1 MLPIPIRHTE
11 VRLDIPRLRSFLY
24 AAQLRSISRA
34 AMQLRMAQ
42 PALSRHIHRLEEE
55 LGVRLLVRHG
65 RGVRP
70 TEAGE
75 TLLRKGELLV
85 RQLRQ
90 TRDEVIAQAGTAS
103 GHLAFAMPPGAGQ
116 TLAPEL
122 IARYRA
128 RCPNVSLQVFAA
140 LSGFI
145 YDWLLEGRVDLALV
159 HNPPRAKD
167 IVSRALLVEDLYVI
181 APAAPRMERL
191 PKRLRRLPRQFD
203 LKDLGEV
210 PLILPG
216 RPHGLR
222 LFVEEIAARQ
232 SIELGILEVDSLEII
247 KTLVEHGLGFSVMA
261 YNAAQREV
269 ERRALRAVPIAAPD
283 MSWTLAL
290 AMTERRPSRGALEL
304 VRLIEE
310 LVREMVGRGIW
321 RGRLVEES

>member
-1 MLPIPIRHTE
+1 M
-11 VRLDIPRLRSFLY
+11 DIPHLRSFLY
-24 AAQLRSISRA
+24 AAQLRSISKA

-42 PALSRHIHRLEEE
+42 PAVSRHIHRLEEE
-55 LGVRLLVRHG
+55 LGVQLLVRHG

-90 TRDEVIAQAGTAS
+90 TRDEVIAQAGVAS
-103 GHLAFAMPPGAGQ
+103 GHLALAMPPGAGQ
-116 TLAPEL
+116 ALAPEL

-128 RCPNVSLQVFAA
+128 QCPNVSLQVFAA

-145 YDWLLEGRVDLALV
+145 YDWLLDGRVDLALV

-167 IVSRALLVEDLYVI
+167 IVTRPLLIEDLYVI
-181 APAAPRMERL
+181 APMARRMSRL
-191 PKRLRRLPRQFD
+191 PKSLRSLPRQFE
-203 LKDLGEV
+203 LKQIGEL

-222 LFVEEIAARQ
+222 LFVEEIAAREAL
-232 SIELGILEVDSLEII
+232 ELNILEVDSLEIM
-247 KTLVEHGLGFSVMA
+247 KTLVEHGLGFSVVA
-261 YNAAQREV
+261 YNAAQSEV
-269 ERRALRAVPIAAPD
+269 KRRALRVVPIAAPGV
-283 MSWTLAL
+283 SWTLAL

-310 LVREMVGRGIW
+310 LVQEMVGRGIW
-321 RGRLVEES
+321 RGRLVAGD